1 MLILLFSI
9 TAISFFGW
17 LFLRTVLTV
26 PPEKAIKNGQELL
39 SFKKVLVI
47 VAHPDDMEWW
57 AAGTLALLVQNG
69 AEIRAIVASS
79 GEGGRDAIGVDNLA
93 QEREQEQIRASQIVG
108 FDNLDFLRFPDRR
121 VAQVIEFPQRIREI
135 WDEFQPDVVLTFD
148 PEFPA
153 LPYLHPDHEGTGR
166 IVLRVWRQYYA
177 DSTSVFLFHSRRP
190 NTVVDITNV
199 FEIKKQALSQHK
211 TQGLNNFSER
221 INAYNRAGQQ
231 FPDIEFAEFWRK
243 VIQ

>member
-1 MLILLFSI
+1 MLIALVSI
-9 TAISFFGW
+9 TAISFLGW

-26 PPEKAIKNGQELL
+26 PPEKAIENGHELL

-57 AAGTLALLVQNG
+57 TAGTLALLVQNG
-69 AEIRAIVASS
+69 AKIRAIVASS
-79 GEGGRDAIGVDNLA
+79 GEGGRDVIGVEDLA
-93 QEREQEQIRASQIVG
+93 QEREQEQMRASQIIG
-108 FDNLDFLRFPDRR
+108 FDNLEFLRYPDRR
-121 VAQVIEFPQRIREI
+121 VPQRIRET

-166 IVLRVWRQYYA
+166 IVLRVWRQHYVDNA
-177 DSTSVFLFHSRRP
+177 CVFVFHSRRP
-190 NTVVDITNV
+190 NTVVDISDV

-221 INAYNRAGQQ
+221 IYAYNRAGQQ
-231 FPDIEFAEFWRK
+231 FSDIKFAEFWRK
-243 VIQ
+243 VTQ